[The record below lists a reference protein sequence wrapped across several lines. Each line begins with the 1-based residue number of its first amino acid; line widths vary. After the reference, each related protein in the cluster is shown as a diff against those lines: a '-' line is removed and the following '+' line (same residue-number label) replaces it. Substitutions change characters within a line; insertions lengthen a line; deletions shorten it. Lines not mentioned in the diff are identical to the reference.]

1 MGENCAPKIANV
13 VLYVCKAR
21 YIDGLVNHQQVEAEH
36 RHKIPKGF
44 YDIVCLA
51 SIDGICINVDMMK
64 LE

>member
-36 RHKIPKGF
+36 RHKIPKGLSMIF
-44 YDIVCLA
+44 FVWHQLMEYV
-51 SIDGICINVDMMK
+51 
-64 LE
+64 